1 MITVRCLQ
9 KRFGPVKALDDL
21 DVDCNPGEIV
31 ALVGPNGSGKSTAL
45 RILAGIMR
53 PDSGE
58 ARIGSDTI
66 SISSVG
72 LRNRISYLPQRIEF
86 PDQVTA
92 KEVLTFFARIRQI
105 SAERVMELISRF
117 GFHGFEKKKVG
128 ELSGGML
135 QRLAI
140 AVVFLPRADA
150 YVLDEPTNN
159 LDAEGLARFRE
170 ETIGA
175 AGRGASVIVS
185 THILREV
192 EHLAD
197 RIVVM
202 GNGKNLFTKR
212 IEQFAKDL
220 SHSRKMWL
228 TVENLSEAHRA
239 IALQWGAENVV
250 LNCKTMTVECAET
263 LRIPILNA
271 LFRAGATIKDFG
283 LYEPSLQQIY
293 NQALSGDYSPTQP
306 AVTNS
311 TPLVGN

>member
-1 MITVRCLQ
+1 MITVRGLE

-21 DVDCNPGEIV
+21 DFDCEPGEIV

-53 PDSGE
+53 PDGGE
-58 ARIGSDTI
+58 ARIGTDTI
-66 SISSVG
+66 SMLSVG
-72 LRNRISYLPQRIEF
+72 IRKRISYLPQRIEF

-92 KEVLTFFARIRQI
+92 KEMLTFFARIRQI
-105 SAERVMELISRF
+105 AAERVMELISRF
-117 GFHGFEKKKVG
+117 GLDGFENKKVG

-150 YVLDEPTNN
+150 YVVDEPTNN
-159 LDAEGLARFRE
+159 LDADGLARFRE

-175 AGRGASVIVS
+175 ASRGASVIMS

-192 EHLAD
+192 EHLAH

-202 GNGKNLFTKR
+202 ANGKNLFTKK
-212 IEQFAKDL
+212 IEQFSKDL

-239 IALQWGAENVV
+239 IALRSGAENVV
-250 LNCKTMTVECAET
+250 LNCHTMTVECTEA

-271 LFRAGATIKDFG
+271 LFQAGAGIKEFG

-293 NQALSGDYSPTQP
+293 DQVLSGKCDVTEPQAPDP
-306 AVTNS
+306 ALIAS
-311 TPLVGN
+311 D

>member
-1 MITVRCLQ
+1 MITVRSLR

-45 RILAGIMR
+45 RILAGTMR
-53 PDSGE
+53 PDAGE
-58 ARIGSDTI
+58 ARIGSDRI
-66 SISSVG
+66 DISSVI

-86 PDQVTA
+86 PDLVTA
-92 KEVLTFFARIRQI
+92 KELLVFFAGIRQI
-105 SAERVMELISRF
+105 SAERVTQLISRF
-117 GFHGFEKKKVG
+117 GFQGFERKKVG

-170 ETIGA
+170 ETIWA
-175 AGRGASVIVS
+175 ASRGASVIMS

-192 EHLAD
+192 EHLAH
-197 RIVVM
+197 RIIVM
-202 GNGKNLFTKR
+202 ANGKNLFSKR
-212 IEQFAKDL
+212 IDQFAKDL

-228 TVENLSEAHRA
+228 IVDNLSEWHKAV
-239 IALQWGAENVV
+239 ALESGAENVV
-250 LNCKTMTVECAET
+250 LNCRTMTVECADT

-271 LFRAGATIKDFG
+271 LFETGAAIKEFG

-293 NQALSGDYSPTQP
+293 DQALSGECIPNRGASTNP
-306 AVTNS
+306 A
-311 TPLVGN
+311 PCIGN

>member
-1 MITVRCLQ
+1 MITVRSLQ
-9 KRFGPVKALDDL
+9 KKFGSVKALEDL
-21 DVDCNPGEIV
+21 DLDCNPGEIV

-53 PDSGE
+53 PDGGE
-58 ARIGSDTI
+58 ARIGSNTI
-66 SISSVG
+66 EMSSVK
-72 LRNRISYLPQRIEF
+72 LRNRTSYLPQRIEF

-92 KEVLTFFARIRQI
+92 KEVLTFFARIKQI
-105 SAERVMELISRF
+105 SPERVVDLISLF
-117 GFHGFEKKKVG
+117 GFRGFERKKVG

-140 AVVFLPRADA
+140 AVVFLPSADA
-150 YVLDEPTNN
+150 YFLDEPTNN

-175 AGRGASVIVS
+175 VSRGASVIMS

-192 EHLAD
+192 EHLAH

-202 GNGKNLFTKR
+202 ANGKNLFTKK
-212 IEQFAKDL
+212 IEQFSKDV
-220 SHSRKMWL
+220 SYSRKMWL
-228 TVENLSEAHRA
+228 TVDNLSESHRA
-239 IALQWGAENVV
+239 VALQSGAENVV
-250 LNCKTMTVECAET
+250 LNCKSMTVECAET

-271 LFRAGATIKDFG
+271 LSQAGAAIREFG

-293 NQALSGDYSPTQP
+293 DQALTGDCSPKIG
-306 AVTNS
+306 AVPNPT
-311 TPLVGN
+311 LRIGN

>member
-1 MITVRCLQ
+1 MITVRRLQ
-9 KRFGPVKALDDL
+9 KKFGLVKALEGL

-53 PDSGE
+53 PDGGE

-66 SISSVG
+66 DMSSVTV
-72 LRNRISYLPQRIEF
+72 RKRISYLPQRIEF

-105 SAERVMELISRF
+105 SAERVVELISRF
-117 GFHGFEKKKVG
+117 GFLGFEKKKVG

-140 AVVFLPRADA
+140 AVVFLPCADA

-170 ETIGA
+170 ETVEA
-175 AGRGASVIVS
+175 ASRGASVIMS

-192 EHLAD
+192 EHLAH

-202 GNGKNLFTKR
+202 ANGKNLFTKR
-212 IEQFAKDL
+212 IEQFSQDL

-228 TVENLSEAHRA
+228 TVENLSEDHRDV
-239 IALQWGAENVV
+239 ALRSGAEDVV
-250 LNCKTMTVECAET
+250 LNCRSMTVQCTET

-271 LFRAGATIKDFG
+271 LFQAGAAVKEFG

-293 NQALSGDYSPTQP
+293 DQALSGDCSPSDP
-306 AVTNS
+306 R
-311 TPLVGN
+311 

>member
-1 MITVRCLQ
+1 MITIHNLQ
-9 KRFGPVKALDDL
+9 KRFGPVRALDGL
-21 DVDCNPGEIV
+21 HFDCEAGEII

-45 RILAGIMR
+45 RILAGIMGS
-53 PDSGE
+53 DGGE
-58 ARIGSDTI
+58 ARIGTDTI
-66 SISSVG
+66 DMSSVR

-86 PDQVTA
+86 PGQITA

-105 SAERVMELISRF
+105 SAERVVESISRF
-117 GFHGFEKKKVG
+117 GFHGFERKKVG

-135 QRLAI
+135 QRLAL
-140 AVVFLPRADA
+140 AVVFLPCADV

-170 ETIGA
+170 QTIEA
-175 AGRGASVIVS
+175 AGRGASVIMS

-192 EHLAD
+192 EHLAH

-202 GNGKNLFTKR
+202 AKGKNLFTKE
-212 IEQFAKDL
+212 IEQFSKEL

-228 TVENLSEAHRA
+228 TVDNLSEEHRSIA
-239 IALQWGAENVV
+239 IKSGAEKVV
-250 LNCKTMTVECAET
+250 LNCNTITVECVET

-271 LFRAGATIKDFG
+271 LFQAGAAIKEFG

-293 NQALSGDYSPTQP
+293 DQALSGECSLHD
-306 AVTNS
+306 AADMNS
-311 TPLVGN
+311 ALRREN

>member
-1 MITVRCLQ
+1 MITVRGLQ

-21 DVDCNPGEIV
+21 DFDCESGEIV

-53 PDSGE
+53 PDNGE
-58 ARIGSDTI
+58 ARIGQDLI
-66 SISSVG
+66 SMSSVG
-72 LRNRISYLPQRIEF
+72 LRSRISYLPQRIEF

-105 SAERVMELISRF
+105 AAERVMELISRF
-117 GFHGFEKKKVG
+117 GLRGFENKKVG

-150 YVLDEPTNN
+150 YVVDEPTNN
-159 LDAEGLARFRE
+159 LDADGLAHFRE

-175 AGRGASVIVS
+175 GSRGASVIMS

-192 EHLAD
+192 EHLAH

-202 GNGKNLFTKR
+202 ANGKNLFTKK
-212 IEQFAKDL
+212 IEQFSKDL

-239 IALQWGAENVV
+239 IALQSGAEKVV
-250 LNCKTMTVECAET
+250 LNCNTMTVECTEA

-271 LFRAGATIKDFG
+271 LFQAGAGIKEFG

-293 NQALSGDYSPTQP
+293 DQALSGECGPTLP
-306 AVTNS
+306 AVADP

>member
-1 MITVRCLQ
+1 MITVRSLQ

-21 DVDCNPGEIV
+21 DFDCDSGEIV

-53 PDSGE
+53 PDGGE
-58 ARIGSDTI
+58 ARIGSDSI
-66 SISSVG
+66 DISSVR

-92 KEVLTFFARIRQI
+92 KEMLTFFARIRQI
-105 SAERVMELISRF
+105 SSERVVDLISRF
-117 GFHGFEKKKVG
+117 GFSGFERKRVG

-140 AVVFLPRADA
+140 AVVFLPCADA

-170 ETIGA
+170 ETIWA
-175 AGRGASVIVS
+175 ASRGASVMMS

-192 EHLAD
+192 EHLAH

-202 GNGKNLFTKR
+202 ANGKNLFTKK
-212 IEQFAKDL
+212 IQQFSKDL
-220 SHSRKMWL
+220 NHSRKMWL
-228 TVENLSEAHRA
+228 TVENLSEAHRDV
-239 IALQWGAENVV
+239 ALRSGAENVV
-250 LNCKTMTVECAET
+250 LNCKSMTVECTET

-271 LFRAGATIKDFG
+271 LFQAGAAIREFG

-293 NQALSGDYSPTQP
+293 DQALGGECSSNCS
-306 AVTNS
+306 AVTN
-311 TPLVGN
+311 PALYIAN

>member
-1 MITVRCLQ
+1 MITVRRLQ
-9 KRFGPVKALDDL
+9 KRFGPVKALDGL

-53 PDSGE
+53 PDRGE
-58 ARIGSDTI
+58 ARIGTDTI
-66 SISSVG
+66 DMSSVR

-92 KEVLTFFARIRQI
+92 KEVLTFFAKIRQI
-105 SAERVMELISRF
+105 SAERVSELISRF
-117 GFHGFEKKKVG
+117 GFRGFEKKKVG

-140 AVVFLPRADA
+140 AVVFLPCADV

-159 LDAEGLARFRE
+159 LDSEGLARFRE

-175 AGRGASVIVS
+175 ASRGASVIMS

-192 EHLAD
+192 EHLAH

-202 GNGKNLFTKR
+202 ANGKNLFTKR
-212 IEQFAKDL
+212 IEQFSKDL

-239 IALQWGAENVV
+239 VALRSGAENVV
-250 LNCKTMTVECAET
+250 LNCKSMTVECTET

-271 LFRAGATIKDFG
+271 LFQAGAAIREFG

-293 NQALSGDYSPTQP
+293 DQALSGECSPDRAAETNP
-306 AVTNS
+306 A
-311 TPLVGN
+311 LRIGN

>member
-1 MITVRCLQ
+1 MITVRSLQ
-9 KRFGPVKALDDL
+9 KKFGPVKALDDL
-21 DVDCNPGEIV
+21 EVDCNPGEIV

-53 PDSGE
+53 PDGGE

-66 SISSVG
+66 DISSVTV
-72 LRNRISYLPQRIEF
+72 RKRISYLPQRIEF
-86 PDQVTA
+86 PDQLTA
-92 KEVLTFFARIRQI
+92 KEVLAFFARIRQI
-105 SAERVMELISRF
+105 STEKVVELISRF
-117 GFHGFEKKKVG
+117 GFLGFEKKKVG

-140 AVVFLPRADA
+140 AVVFLPCADA

-170 ETIGA
+170 ETVEA
-175 AGRGASVIVS
+175 ASRGASVIMS

-192 EHLAD
+192 EHLAH

-202 GNGKNLFTKR
+202 ANGKNLFTKR
-212 IEQFAKDL
+212 IEQFSLDL

-228 TVENLSEAHRA
+228 TVENLSEDHRDV
-239 IALQWGAENVV
+239 ALRSGAEEVV
-250 LNCKTMTVECAET
+250 LNCRSMTVQCTET

-271 LFRAGATIKDFG
+271 LFQAGAAVKEFG

-293 NQALSGDYSPTQP
+293 DQALSGDC
-306 AVTNS
+306 S
-311 TPLVGN
+311 TSDLR

>member
-1 MITVRCLQ
+1 MITVHGLK
-9 KRFGPVKALDDL
+9 KRFGPVKALDNL
-21 DVDCNPGEIV
+21 DVDCNSGEIV

-53 PDSGE
+53 PDGGK

-66 SISSVG
+66 DISSVRV
-72 LRNRISYLPQRIEF
+72 RNRISYLPQRIEF

-92 KEVLTFFARIRQI
+92 KELLTFFARIRHI
-105 SAERVMELISRF
+105 PAERVVELISRF
-117 GFHGFEKKKVG
+117 GFHNFEKKKVG

-140 AVVFLPRADA
+140 AVVFLPYADA

-159 LDAEGLARFRE
+159 LDAEGLVRFRE

-175 AGRGASVIVS
+175 ASRGAAVIMS

-192 EHLAD
+192 EHLAH

-202 GNGKNLFTKR
+202 ANGKNLFTQK

-228 TVENLSEAHRA
+228 TVGNLCEEHRA
-239 IALQWGAENVV
+239 VALRSGAENVV
-250 LNCKTMTVECAET
+250 LNCRTMTVECTES

-271 LFRAGATIKDFG
+271 LFESGAAINEFG

-293 NQALSGDYSPTQP
+293 DQALSGECVPSNDV
-306 AVTNS
+306 VTNRALS
-311 TPLVGN
+311 IGN

>member
-1 MITVRCLQ
+1 MITLRGLR
-9 KRFGPVKALDDL
+9 KTFGSVKALDGL
-21 DVDCNPGEIV
+21 DFECDSGEIV

-53 PDSGE
+53 SDGGE

-66 SISSVG
+66 DMSSVR
-72 LRNRISYLPQRIEF
+72 LRNRLSYLPQRIEF
-86 PDQVTA
+86 PSQITA
-92 KEVLTFFARIRQI
+92 KEVLTFFARIRQV
-105 SAERVMELISRF
+105 SAERVTELISRF

-140 AVVFLPRADA
+140 AVVFLPLSDA

-170 ETIGA
+170 QTIEA
-175 AGRGASVIVS
+175 AGRGASVIMS

-192 EHLAD
+192 ERLAH

-202 GNGKNLFTKR
+202 GNGKNLFTKK

-228 TVENLSEAHRA
+228 TVENLSEAHRI
-239 IALQWGAENVV
+239 IALQSGAENVV
-250 LNCKTMTVECAET
+250 LNCSTITVECAET

-271 LFRAGATIKDFG
+271 LFQEGAAIKEFG

-293 NQALSGDYSPTQP
+293 DQAVGGECGIHSSAAINPT
-306 AVTNS
+306 VRMES
-311 TPLVGN
+311 

>member
-1 MITVRCLQ
+1 MITLRNLQ
-9 KRFGPVKALDDL
+9 KRFGHVKALDGLHFECDA
-21 DVDCNPGEIV
+21 GEII

-45 RILAGIMR
+45 RILAGIMGS
-53 PDSGE
+53 DGGE

-66 SISSVG
+66 DMSSVK

-86 PDQVTA
+86 PGQITA

-105 SAERVMELISRF
+105 SAERVVESISRF

-135 QRLAI
+135 QRLAL
-140 AVVFLPRADA
+140 AVVFLPRADV

-159 LDAEGLARFRE
+159 LDAEGLTRFRE
-170 ETIGA
+170 QTTEA
-175 AGRGASVIVS
+175 ARRGASVIMS

-192 EHLAD
+192 EHLAH

-202 GNGKNLFTKR
+202 ANGKNLFTKK
-212 IEQFAKDL
+212 IELFSKEL

-228 TVENLSEAHRA
+228 TIENLSDEHRS
-239 IALQWGAENVV
+239 IALRSGAEKVV
-250 LNCKTMTVECAET
+250 LNCNTITVECEET

-271 LFRAGATIKDFG
+271 LFLAGAAIREFG

-293 NQALSGDYSPTQP
+293 DQALSGECSFPDAADLDP
-306 AVTNS
+306 AVRKEN
-311 TPLVGN
+311 